1 MKTILF
7 ILTGLSIFTA
17 FSTYVYIRSWQALEI
32 IGHYRMYYSIFFWM
46 LTLLIIL
53 SRVIRIPGAGWMD
66 VLQIIGSQW
75 IAVLLYASLLIVTI
89 DVCRGL
95 GQLLNLHHPY
105 IHNHYLLAKLIL
117 FGIAVLILTVIFVAG
132 YRKARYP
139 KVTDLEIT
147 VNKPAGEMKELRIA
161 MVSDL
166 HLGCTAGS
174 RFLRRVVERINE
186 LDADVVLL
194 AGDTF
199 DGDSE
204 PVIRKDMGKEF
215 DRLKS
220 RYGTFAISGN
230 HEYIGERFEKGST
243 RRALEY
249 LRLHGITVLVDSTV
263 TVNNSVHIT
272 GRNDYSV
279 PHRKPLAELIR
290 HDSLPHILL
299 DHQPYHLEE
308 TQQAGID
315 LQLSGHTH
323 HGQMFPIH
331 FITQKLYEKDWGYL
345 QKGDSHFYISCGAG
359 TWGPLVRTAGHSEI
373 VLITMK
379 LRSN

>member
-1 MKTILF
+1 MKTALF
-7 ILTGLSIFTA
+7 ILTGLSIFAA
-17 FSTYVYIRSWQALEI
+17 FSTYIFIRSWQALEI
-32 IGHYRMYYSIFFWM
+32 IGHYRLWYSIGFWT

-53 SRVIRIPGAGWMD
+53 TRVIRIPGAGWLDM
-66 VLQIIGSQW
+66 LQIIGSQW

-89 DVCRGL
+89 DLCR
-95 GQLLNLHHPY
+95 LLSRLMNLHNSY
-105 IHNHYLLAKLIL
+105 IHEHYLLAKLVL
-117 FGIAVLILTVIFVAG
+117 FGIAVVILTVIFVAG
-132 YRKARYP
+132 YRKARFP
-139 KVTDLEIT
+139 EVTTLEIA
-147 VNKPAGEMKELRIA
+147 VDKPAGEMKELRIA

-166 HLGCTAGS
+166 HLGCTAGN
-174 RFLRRVVERINE
+174 RFLHRVVERINE
-186 LDADVVLL
+186 LNADVVLL

-220 RYGTFAISGN
+220 RYGIYAISGN

-243 RRALEY
+243 RRAFDY
-249 LRLHGITVLVDSTV
+249 LTRHGITVLIDSTV

-272 GRNDYSV
+272 GRNDYSA
-279 PHRKPLAELIR
+279 PRRKPLAELIR
-290 HDSLPHILL
+290 HDDQLPHILL

-323 HGQMFPIH
+323 HGQMFPINL
-331 FITQKLYEKDWGYL
+331 ITNKIYEKDWGYL

-359 TWGPLVRTAGHSEI
+359 TWGPLLRTAGHSEI
-373 VLITMK
+373 VFIKM
-379 LRSN
+379 RFR